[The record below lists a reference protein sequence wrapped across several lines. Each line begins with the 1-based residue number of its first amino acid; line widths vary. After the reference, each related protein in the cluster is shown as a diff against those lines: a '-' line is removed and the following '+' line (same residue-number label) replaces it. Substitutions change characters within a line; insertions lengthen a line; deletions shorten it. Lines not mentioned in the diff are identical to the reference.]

1 MSTWY
6 LALSPQQEP
15 FDLGPDD
22 NGRTQFSFN
31 FLALKRPSAAFIQ
44 EILAVLEAAGV
55 GRQGV
60 DLFGSSQVAVPG
72 PEVDGPFLV
81 VRSTGG
87 AAPVGTHN
95 DGAGAYRQP
104 SAHFLVHGRDAA
116 AAEAMAQA
124 AYGAL
129 LAVRN
134 QAVSA

>member
-6 LALSPQQEP
+6 LALLPQQEP
-15 FDLGPDD
+15 FDVGPDE
-22 NGRTQFSFN
+22 NGRAQFSFN
-31 FLALKRPSAAFIQ
+31 VLAMKRPSASFIQ

-55 GRQGV
+55 GTRAV
-60 DLFGSSQVAVPG
+60 DLFGSSQVAIPG
-72 PEVDGPFLV
+72 PEVPGPFLV
-81 VRSTGG
+81 VRSRGG
-87 AAPVGTHN
+87 TTPMGTHN
-95 DGAGAYRQP
+95 DGPGAYRQP
-104 SAHFLVHGRDAA
+104 GAHFLVHGRDAA